1 MDAYSFQSIT
11 LTTLQCARQDRKIEV
26 SCSRGNREMKM
37 EVEVVGGEGRRAVRT
52 QHPKE
57 LRCGP
62 APTPTWT
69 HSMLGEKRRE
79 EGIRREE
86 EKEETGDVDE
96 WLPERDMQ
104 IKKA

>member
-1 MDAYSFQSIT
+1 MRLAALGAIE
-11 LTTLQCARQDRKIEV
+11 RWRWRWRK
-26 SCSRGNREMKM
+26 
-37 EVEVVGGEGRRAVRT
+37 GGGGDGWRRRRAVRT

-57 LRCGP
+57 LRRGP
-62 APTPTWT
+62 APPPPGLIPYW
-69 HSMLGEKRRE
+69 GEKRGE

-96 WLPERDMQ
+96 RLPERDMQ